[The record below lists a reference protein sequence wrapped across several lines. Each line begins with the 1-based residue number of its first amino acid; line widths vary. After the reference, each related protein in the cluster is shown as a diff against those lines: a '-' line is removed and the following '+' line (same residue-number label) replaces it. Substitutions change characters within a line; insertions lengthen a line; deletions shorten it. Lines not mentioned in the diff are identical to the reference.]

1 MKRLGISIDG
11 VLRDFNAQFEKVYRQ
26 KFIYNE
32 NIVQMNEDYTYRS
45 LSDVEQEEIEKRI
58 EEEEKKRIRLP
69 INTGD
74 MLNHFSFYE
83 EKGNHLDQDG
93 SIIEYMLT
101 PRQSYEKFLNENPFQ
116 IFGKAFETIKGAV
129 DFANRIQ
136 SYGLENNK
144 FETAIISKNS
154 GRQITST
161 LFFLAESS
169 CKIKNFIFVDND
181 YEKWNYCDMIIDSS
195 TETIQSKPKD
205 KTIIKINNL
214 ANQWDNS
221 DYSFDDIKAACRF
234 ITEGSLL

>member
-32 NIVQMNEDYTYRS
+32 NIVQMNDDFTYRS
-45 LSDVEQEEIEKRI
+45 LSEIEEEEIANRI
-58 EEEEKKRIRLP
+58 DEEEKKRIRLP

-83 EKGNHLDQDG
+83 EKSKFLDENNNV
-93 SIIEYMLT
+93 IEYVLT

-116 IFGKAFETIKGAV
+116 IFGKAFECIKGAV
-129 DFANRIQ
+129 DHANRIQ
-136 SYGLENNK
+136 SYGLENEK

-161 LFFLAESS
+161 LFFLAETS
-169 CKIKNFIFVDND
+169 CKIKNYIFVDDD
-181 YEKWNYCDMIIDSS
+181 YEKWNYCDIIIDAS
-195 TETIQSKPKD
+195 TQTIQSKPKD
-205 KTIIKINNL
+205 KTMIKINNL
-214 ANQWDNS
+214 ANQWDGS
-221 DYSFDDIKAACRF
+221 DYSFDDIKEACKF
-234 ITEGSLL
+234 ITEGGLK